1 MRYARIIGASV
12 ALIFTAATTHAE
24 MFDARPAEFYG
35 SVEKQQA
42 QHELATTYK
51 IEFVRTDDEVRL
63 EIEAGRLVSIE
74 DTETYHLD
82 KDLGRGYAQRPLLYY
97 VRPWVRDW
105 ISEFA
110 ERFNIKFSEP
120 IKITSLLRTEAR
132 QAQLQRFE
140 PNAARSVPTAHLT
153 GAALDI
159 SKLGLARDQLR
170 WMRKELAALVA
181 SGQILV
187 IEEMNILNFHIF
199 VLPPPE
205 EPASKAS
212 QILLPS
218 DHDCVRHGFE

>member
-1 MRYARIIGASV
+1 MRYVRIVGASV

-24 MFDARPAEFYG
+24 MFDTRPTEFYG
-35 SVEKQQA
+35 SVEKQQS

-51 IEFVRTDDEVRL
+51 IEFVRTDDQVRL

-110 ERFNIKFSEP
+110 ERFNIEFSEP

-140 PNAARSVPTAHLT
+140 PNAARNVPTAHLT

-159 SKLGLARDQLR
+159 SKLGLVRNQLR
-170 WMRKELAALVA
+170 WMRKELAAMVS
-181 SGQILV
+181 SGQIVV
-187 IEEMNILNFHIF
+187 IEEMHILNFHIF
-199 VLPPPE
+199 VLPPSE
-205 EPASKAS
+205 EAAPTTSPA
-212 QILLPS
+212 LLPN
-218 DHDCVRHGFE
+218 DHDCVRHGLQ